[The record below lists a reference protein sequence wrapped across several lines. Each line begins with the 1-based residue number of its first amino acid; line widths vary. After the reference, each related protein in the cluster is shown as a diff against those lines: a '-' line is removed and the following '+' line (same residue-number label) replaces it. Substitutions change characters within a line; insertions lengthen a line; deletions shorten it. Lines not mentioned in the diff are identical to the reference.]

1 LPLLFS
7 FTLQYATKKIQE
19 NRAGLDLNGTHQ
31 ALLRS
36 DDVNLMSES
45 MNTVKTEEL
54 FWILVRRL
62 V

>member
-7 FTLQYATKKIQE
+7 FALQYATKKIQE
-19 NRAGLDLNGTHQ
+19 NREGLDLNGTHQ
-31 ALLRS
+31 DLLRS

-45 MNTVKTEEL
+45 MNTVETEEL

>member
-1 LPLLFS
+1 MPLLFS
-7 FTLQYATKKIQE
+7 FALQYATKKIQE
-19 NRAGLDLNGTHQ
+19 NREGLDLNGTHQ
-31 ALLRS
+31 DLLRS

-45 MNTVKTEEL
+45 MNTVETEEL